1 MREISL
7 FCERLTL
14 RGQGGGGYSLIWAI
28 QACAAAKGYSFSAV
42 LVVNRLS
49 ILTDF
54 GHFGHKLCMVFLSL
68 DRGMGMGMGE
78 P

>member
-1 MREISL
+1 M
-7 FCERLTL
+7 C
-14 RGQGGGGYSLIWAI
+14 GP
-28 QACAAAKGYSFSAV
+28 KGHVLLDV
-42 LVVNRLS
+42 LVINRLS

-68 DRGMGMGMGE
+68 DRGMGTRD